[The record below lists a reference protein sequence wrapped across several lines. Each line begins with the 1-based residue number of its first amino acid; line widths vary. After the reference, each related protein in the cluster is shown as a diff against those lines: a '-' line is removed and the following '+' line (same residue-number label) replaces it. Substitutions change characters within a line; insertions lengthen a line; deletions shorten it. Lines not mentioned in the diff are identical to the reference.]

1 MKHFVALFLSLWL
14 MTSLTSCTSSDETS
28 KRIEYTQIIEK
39 RAPQDILNDL
49 YVASNGDT
57 ESLARILQITPSSIE
72 RIRKGETNATV
83 GFEEKLKEVAIYY
96 NIHGQSFSK
105 LQSALDGEYSWYDS
119 ILNFPSHHP
128 FWFWGINIVLILIL
142 AFVFLIAIWPIFSR
156 VADIPR
162 CMAMFSYILSFKHG
176 RQIY

>member
-142 AFVFLIAIWPIFSR
+142 AFVFLIAIWPF
-156 VADIPR
+156 
-162 CMAMFSYILSFKHG
+162 
-176 RQIY
+176 